1 MNQPPRHLLVFRF
14 TSLGD
19 VAMTVPVLRLLLHQH
34 PRLRVTMVSISFV
47 APLFE
52 GIERL
57 EFFVADLKGRHKG
70 IPGLIKLYRELMKK
84 YRDVDAVADL
94 HNVLRTKLIRK
105 MMLVHGLPMAAID
118 KGRKEKKEATRSE
131 NKILRPLKTTFQ
143 RYADVFQTLGLSVN
157 LQREGSLAT
166 LSFTKSRERKQIGI
180 APFARYREKM
190 YPLEKMKELVRMLR
204 DQTEWEVLLFGGP
217 ADAGELKKWEEEFPG
232 VRSLAGKMGFREE
245 LQAISGLDLMVSM
258 DSANM
263 HFASIYGVPV
273 VSIWGGTHPWLG
285 FYGWGQDPEN
295 AMQVDL
301 DCRPSSVFGNKPCP
315 RGDLACMNRISPMM
329 VFGRI
334 MELMEMKT
342 GVTKA

>member
-1 MNQPPRHLLVFRF
+1 
-14 TSLGD
+14 
-19 VAMTVPVLRLLLHQH
+19 
-34 PRLRVTMVSISFV
+34 MVSVSFV

-57 EFFVADLKGRHKG
+57 DFFGADLKGRHQG
-70 IPGLIKLYRELMKK
+70 LPGLYKLYRELMKK
-84 YRDVDAVADL
+84 YRDIDAVADL

-118 KGRKEKKEATRSE
+118 KGRKEKKEATRPE

-143 RYADVFQTLGLSVN
+143 RYADVFKTLGLAVT
-157 LQREGSLAT
+157 LQREGSLAP
-166 LSFTKSRERKQIGI
+166 LPVRELRNLKQIGI
-180 APFARYREKM
+180 APFARYNEKM

-204 DQTEWEVLLFGGP
+204 THEEWEVLLFGGP
-217 ADAGELKKWEEEFPG
+217 GDAGELKKWEEEFPG
-232 VRSLAGKMGFREE
+232 VRSLAGKMGFKEE
-245 LQAISGLDLMVSM
+245 LLAISGLDLMVSM

-295 AMQVDL
+295 AMQVEL

-329 VFGRI
+329 VYGRI
-334 MELMEMKT
+334 MEVMEMKA
-342 GVTKA
+342 GITKA